1 MNKQTARN
9 VLVIVGAWALSATVA
24 MPITLACIPL
34 NNRLTFRG
42 TRERALTAGVAR
54 ASRSGDRGLGRL
66 SCPSAYS
73 TRKNRTRGVGALA
86 AL

>member
-24 MPITLACIPL
+24 MLITLVLIPL

-42 TRERALTAGVAR
+42 DAGVVIMWVW
-54 ASRSGDRGLGRL
+54 SGL
-66 SCPSAYS
+66 P
-73 TRKNRTRGVGALA
+73 
-86 AL
+86 